1 MPDNLSGTT
10 PVGTPSSMDVFNAAN
25 QAISF
30 KEQLPDL
37 AQKLREALTSK
48 FTTANPL
55 YAQRESAQQEFL
67 NAPSKARAD
76 ISQMQQTSGIPLSP
90 TQQESITSGRRSAAF
105 APLSSANL
113 MLGGAFGGLENIIGG
128 GVKAF
133 EAAAGAQTERANLL
147 NQLRQQE
154 IDRQFKEKELTLR
167 MAGGGTATGRATAI
181 LNQVAQAARKGSTL
195 KEIMENFG
203 TSAEVNPNDILRI
216 YNTNSKYGP
225 AKESESQ
232 LMKLY
237 GITPTSTAEQRNRQ
251 VALQPAI
258 TGIKGVRK
266 LDLSKSGP
274 QNQGAKLAIDW
285 LGGLGVPQNLVS
297 MNQQFE
303 LMKQNVVRSLQG
315 ARMSD
320 TDIDMAK
327 GYMPSILDTPATIK
341 TKLANLENFIQ
352 GLSGKEDTMDTR
364 PPLSSFEY

>member
-133 EAAAGAQTERANLL
+133 EAAAKAAERLPDVMDSCWVGDNGIPEVCCIWEMSALAFDGA
-147 NQLRQQE
+147 LR
-154 IDRQFKEKELTLR
+154 
-167 MAGGGTATGRATAI
+167 
-181 LNQVAQAARKGSTL
+181 
-195 KEIMENFG
+195 
-203 TSAEVNPNDILRI
+203 
-216 YNTNSKYGP
+216 NSCW
-225 AKESESQ
+225 A
-232 LMKLY
+232 
-237 GITPTSTAEQRNRQ
+237 
-251 VALQPAI
+251 
-258 TGIKGVRK
+258 
-266 LDLSKSGP
+266 D
-274 QNQGAKLAIDW
+274 
-285 LGGLGVPQNLVS
+285 
-297 MNQQFE
+297 
-303 LMKQNVVRSLQG
+303 SLW
-315 ARMSD
+315 A
-320 TDIDMAK
+320 
-327 GYMPSILDTPATIK
+327 
-341 TKLANLENFIQ
+341 
-352 GLSGKEDTMDTR
+352 
-364 PPLSSFEY
+364 